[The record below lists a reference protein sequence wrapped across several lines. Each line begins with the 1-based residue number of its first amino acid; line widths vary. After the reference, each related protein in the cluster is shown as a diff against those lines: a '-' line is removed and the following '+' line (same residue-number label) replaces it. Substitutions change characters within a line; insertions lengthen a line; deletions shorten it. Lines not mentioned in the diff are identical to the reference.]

1 MVGDLEDFHR
11 NVDASWLPMVSFLA
25 TPEERFLVYI
35 DKNMCIY
42 IYTWNCK
49 KKFGESLIDD
59 ELQKVWTVAAS
70 LSYCMFEVNF

>member
-1 MVGDLEDFHR
+1 MWMPLGYQ
-11 NVDASWLPMVSFLA
+11 WFLFWE
-25 TPEERFLVYI
+25 TLQDGMTICIIYIVYI
-35 DKNMCIY
+35 YMELQ
-42 IYTWNCK
+42 